1 MEKPW
6 GHKGRVFVPAGE
18 IWPTQMATR
27 ILSTILLIVAIGSAC
42 YGAHQMLSA
51 SLRSSYD
58 YAIRNAE
65 APRRLPE
72 VEPVADADGN
82 EEHYRLVYSSSR
94 PPPVTSDQPITLAPQ
109 YSNVAPS
116 PYKHAPCMPRIP
128 SAVGPNDPATGSAV
142 IGGVGNG
149 DGC

>member
-1 MEKPW
+1 
-6 GHKGRVFVPAGE
+6 
-18 IWPTQMATR
+18 MATR
-27 ILSTILLIVAIGSAC
+27 ILSISLVIIAICGAC

-58 YAIRNAE
+58 YAMRKAQE
-65 APRRLPE
+65 PARLPA
-72 VEPVADADGN
+72 VEPAADVNGN

-94 PPPVTSDQPITLAPQ
+94 PPPVISDQPVTIAPQ

-116 PYKHAPCMPRIP
+116 PYKHAPCMPRTP
-128 SAVGPNDPATGSAV
+128 SAAGPNDPATGSAV
-142 IGGVGNG
+142 VSGVGNG